1 MKNEF
6 HDRSFYL
13 HSLTT
18 LGSMSNQITILFA
31 NVINIIN
38 KYRLFTS
45 LVIIFLG
52 IIISDVMFHYFYPQI
67 ISLIEYLFGLGK
79 ESHDAVDLTFA
90 PEIWGG
96 VLATVLGTLIIVIA
110 IAAESTPKLMDL
122 FVKDWVSLLF
132 IWFLIIASIH
142 ATIIMYYFGPMERL
156 SSVILNTYIYLPISS
171 MLSLPYIFYILLY
184 SKTDNVIKKLYSL
197 NIDDINRLKNK
208 SIHIAMRDPKVVE
221 HYQYQLMSTIDQ
233 FDDLLEYI
241 SFKEAQTEIIRRV
254 GDTVRAYMGNKESI
268 YPNFFSATDTI
279 RNNPT
284 FRTYIDHQY
293 KDLEDRKTFYE
304 VKSFKMMGNA
314 YIRKMENG
322 EYELASLIASEISSI
337 GLLALKL
344 NQESL
349 ITDINIRFNTFMR
362 FAIKHA
368 VRNNEPRNLYNLA
381 FHYSALLKGYVDHDK
396 SDLLKQSYFYFKFY
410 SNEIFKQAENNPS
423 LYFIVDVLTTE
434 LKKLS
439 ILISE
444 NDWDDELQEH
454 LLKEI
459 LQLDNPPDYPKEDLD
474 QSVNNGVR
482 VLQIGLALHYIKIK
496 KLNFAETIVSDVL
509 DDLAYFDN
517 QTYLSLMEGLYNR
530 IKFSGPTFWE
540 DTDRGNTNIYYSPDS
555 DKIDD
560 FKKILSG
567 QMKDRLAKLDRDVQF
582 LRLELDQLKSKKEH
596 SLSPEEKV
604 KINELEMK
612 INTRRK
618 TFFLK

>member
-1 MKNEF
+1 MN
-6 HDRSFYL
+6 
-13 HSLTT
+13 
-18 LGSMSNQITILFA
+18 NQITILFA
-31 NVINIIN
+31 NIIN
-38 KYRLFTS
+38 KINKHRLFAS
-45 LVIIFLG
+45 LLVVFIG
-52 IIISDVMFHYFYPQI
+52 IICSDILFHYFYPEIILQI
-67 ISLIEYLFGLGK
+67 ENLFGLEK
-79 ESHDAVDLTFA
+79 ETHDAVDLTFA

-132 IWFLIIASIH
+132 IWFLILASIH

-156 SSVILNTYIYLPISS
+156 SSVILNTYLYLPISS

-197 NIDDINRLKNK
+197 NIDDINRLTNK
-208 SIHIAMRDPKVVE
+208 SVHLAMRDNKVVE

-241 SFKEAQTEIIRRV
+241 SFKEAQTEIIRSV
-254 GDTVRAYMGNKESI
+254 GDTVRAYMKNKELYVS
-268 YPNFFSATDTI
+268 NFFSATDTI

-284 FRTYIDHQY
+284 FRTYVEHQY
-293 KDLEDRKTFYE
+293 LDLEERNTFYE
-304 VKSFKMMGNA
+304 VKSFKMMGNS

-368 VRNNEPRNLYNLA
+368 IKNNEPRNLYNLA
-381 FHYSALLKGYVDHDK
+381 FHYSALLKGYVDHEK
-396 SDLLKQSYFYFKFY
+396 IDLLKQGYFYFKFY
-410 SNEIFKQAENNPS
+410 SNEIYKQAANNPS

-434 LKKLS
+434 LKKIS

-444 NDWDDELQEH
+444 NDWDNELQEH

-496 KLNFAETIVSDVL
+496 KLDFAETIVSDVL

-517 QTYLSLMEGLYNR
+517 QTYLNLMEGLYNR
-530 IKFSGPTFWE
+530 IRFSGPTFWE

-560 FKKILSG
+560 FKKILSN

-582 LRLELDQLKSKKEH
+582 LRLELDKLKSKKDH
-596 SLSPEEKV
+596 TPDEKT
-604 KINELEMK
+604 KINELETK

-618 TFFLK
+618 TFFLN

>member
-1 MKNEF
+1 MN
-6 HDRSFYL
+6 
-13 HSLTT
+13 
-18 LGSMSNQITILFA
+18 NQITILFA
-31 NVINIIN
+31 NVISIIN
-38 KYRLFTS
+38 KHRLFAS
-45 LVIIFLG
+45 LLIVFIGIIFSVFL
-52 IIISDVMFHYFYPQI
+52 FQKFYPEI
-67 ISLIEYLFGLGK
+67 ILQIEYLFGLGK
-79 ESHDAVDLTFA
+79 ETHDAVDLTFA

-142 ATIIMYYFGPMERL
+142 ASIIMYYFGPMERL
-156 SSVILNTYIYLPISS
+156 SSVILNTYLYLPISS

-208 SIHIAMRDPKVVE
+208 SIHVAMRDKKVVE

-241 SFKEAQTEIIRRV
+241 SFKEAQTEIIRSV
-254 GDTVRAYMGNKESI
+254 GDTVRAYMKNKELYVS
-268 YPNFFSATDTI
+268 NFFSATDTI

-284 FRTYIDHQY
+284 FRTYIEHQY
-293 KDLEDRKTFYE
+293 KDLEERKTFYE

-314 YIRKMENG
+314 YIRKMETG

-337 GLLALKL
+337 GLLTLKL

-381 FHYSALLKGYVDHDK
+381 FHYSALLKGYVNHNK
-396 SDLLKQSYFYFKFY
+396 TDLLKQGYFYFKFY
-410 SNEIFKQAENNPS
+410 SNEIYKQAANNPS

-434 LKKLS
+434 LKKIS

-444 NDWDDELQEH
+444 NDWDNELQEH

-482 VLQIGLALHYIKIK
+482 VLQIGLALHYIKIN
-496 KLNFAETIVSDVL
+496 KLDFAETIVSDVL

-517 QTYLSLMEGLYNR
+517 KTYLNLMEGLYNR

-560 FKKILSG
+560 FKKILSN

-582 LRLELDQLKSKKEH
+582 LRLELDKLKSKKDH
-596 SLSPEEKV
+596 TPDEKT
-604 KINELEMK
+604 KINELEIK

-618 TFFLK
+618 TFFLN

>member
-1 MKNEF
+1 MN
-6 HDRSFYL
+6 S
-13 HSLTT
+13 
-18 LGSMSNQITILFA
+18 QITIIFA
-31 NVINIIN
+31 SIINIIN
-38 KYRLFTS
+38 KHRSFTS
-45 LVIIFLG
+45 LFIVFWG
-52 IIISDVMFHYFYPQI
+52 IILSDMLFHYFYIDIVSQI
-67 ISLIEYLFGLGK
+67 EILFCIEQDT
-79 ESHDAVDLTFA
+79 HDAVDLTFA

-132 IWFLIIASIH
+132 IWFLILASIH
-142 ATIIMYYFGPMERL
+142 STIIMYYFGPMERL
-156 SSVILNTYIYLPISS
+156 SSVLLNTYVYLPLSS

-208 SIHIAMRDPKVVE
+208 SIHIAMNDSKVVE

-241 SFKEAQTEIIRRV
+241 SFKEAQTEIVRSV
-254 GDTVRAYMGNKESI
+254 GDTVRAYMKNKDSI
-268 YPNFFSATDTI
+268 DRKFYVATDTI

-284 FRTYIDHQY
+284 FRTYVDHQY
-293 KDLEDRKTFYE
+293 KDLEERTTFYE

-381 FHYSALLKGYVDHDK
+381 FHYSALLKGYVDYEK
-396 SDLLKQSYFYFKFY
+396 TDLLKQSYFYFKFY
-410 SNEIFKQAENNPS
+410 SNEIYKQAANNPS

-434 LKKLS
+434 LKKIS
-439 ILISE
+439 IHISE
-444 NDWDDELQEH
+444 NNWDLELQEH

-459 LQLDNPPDYPKEDLD
+459 LQLDNPPDYPKDNLD

-482 VLQIGLALHYIKIK
+482 VLQIGLALHYIKIDN
-496 KLNFAETIVSDVL
+496 LHFAETIVSDVL

-517 QTYLSLMEGLYNR
+517 QTYLNLMEGLYNR
-530 IKFSGPTFWE
+530 IRFSGPTFWE

-560 FKKILSG
+560 FKKILSK

-582 LRLELDQLKSKKEH
+582 LRLELDKLKSKKDQT
-596 SLSPEEKV
+596 PDEKA
-604 KINELEMK
+604 KINELELK

-618 TFFLK
+618 TFFLN

>member
-1 MKNEF
+1 
-6 HDRSFYL
+6 
-13 HSLTT
+13 
-18 LGSMSNQITILFA
+18 MSSNITIFFA
-31 NVINIIN
+31 NTLNLIN
-38 KYRLFTS
+38 KSRS
-45 LVIIFLG
+45 LASLLIVFFVT
-52 IIISDVMFHYFYPQI
+52 IISDSLFHQLYPQVI
-67 ISLIEYLFGLGK
+67 LLLEQFFDISE
-79 ESHDAVDLTFA
+79 EAHVAVDLTFA

-122 FVKDWVSLLF
+122 FVRDWISLIF
-132 IWFLIIASIH
+132 IWFLILASIH
-142 ATIIMYYFGPMERL
+142 STIIMYYFEPMDRL
-156 SSVILNTYIYLPISS
+156 SSVMLNTYIYLPLSS
-171 MLSLPYIFYILLY
+171 ILSLPYIFYILLY

-197 NIDDINRLKNK
+197 NIADIKRLKQKPIQLTMND
-208 SIHIAMRDPKVVE
+208 SKVIE
-221 HYQYQLMSTIDQ
+221 HYQHQLMSTIDQ

-254 GDTVRAYMGNKESI
+254 GDTVRVYMMNKDS
-268 YPNFFSATDTI
+268 YNSKFFTATDTI

-284 FRTYIDHQY
+284 FRTYVEHQY
-293 KDLEDRKTFYE
+293 KDIEDRKTFYE

-322 EYELASLIASEISSI
+322 EYELASLIANEISSV
-337 GLLALKL
+337 GLLALELKQD
-344 NQESL
+344 NL

-381 FHYSALLKGYVDHDK
+381 FHYSTLLQGYVDK
-396 SDLLKQSYFYFKFY
+396 NKIDLLKMGYFYFKFY
-410 SNEIFKQAENNPS
+410 SNEIYKQAANNPS

-434 LKKLS
+434 LKKIS
-439 ILISE
+439 IRISE
-444 NDWDDELQEH
+444 KNWDLELQEH

-482 VLQIGLALHYIKIK
+482 VLQIGLALHYIKIE
-496 KLNFAETIVSDVL
+496 NFDFAETIVADVL

-517 QTYLSLMEGLYNR
+517 QTYLNLMEGLYNR

-560 FKKILSG
+560 FKKMLSK
-567 QMKDRLAKLDRDVQF
+567 QMKKRIEKLDRDVQF
-582 LRLELDQLKSKKEH
+582 LRLELDKLSSK
-596 SLSPEEKV
+596 EEKTPLEKE
-604 KINELEMK
+604 KIIELEEK

-618 TFFLK
+618 MFFIK

>member
-1 MKNEF
+1 MN
-6 HDRSFYL
+6 S
-13 HSLTT
+13 
-18 LGSMSNQITILFA
+18 QITIIFA
-31 NVINIIN
+31 SIINIIN
-38 KYRLFTS
+38 KHRSFTS
-45 LVIIFLG
+45 LFIVFWG
-52 IIISDVMFHYFYPQI
+52 IILSDMLFHYFYIDIVSQI
-67 ISLIEYLFGLGK
+67 EILFGI
-79 ESHDAVDLTFA
+79 EQDTHDAVDLTFA

-132 IWFLIIASIH
+132 IWFLILASIH
-142 ATIIMYYFGPMERL
+142 STIIMYYFGPMERL
-156 SSVILNTYIYLPISS
+156 SSVLLNTYVYLPLSS

-197 NIDDINRLKNK
+197 NINDINRLKNK
-208 SIHIAMRDPKVVE
+208 SIHIAMNDSKVVE

-241 SFKEAQTEIIRRV
+241 SFKEAQTEIVRSV
-254 GDTVRAYMGNKESI
+254 GDTVRAYMKNKDSI
-268 YPNFFSATDTI
+268 DRKFYVATDTI

-284 FRTYIDHQY
+284 FRTYVDHQY
-293 KDLEDRKTFYE
+293 KDLEERTTFYE

-381 FHYSALLKGYVDHDK
+381 FHYSALLKGYVDYEK
-396 SDLLKQSYFYFKFY
+396 TDLLKQSYFYFKFY
-410 SNEIFKQAENNPS
+410 SNEIYKQAANNPS

-434 LKKLS
+434 LKKIS
-439 ILISE
+439 IHISG
-444 NDWDDELQEH
+444 NDWDMELQEH

-459 LQLDNPPDYPKEDLD
+459 LQLDNPPDYPKDDLD

-482 VLQIGLALHYIKIK
+482 VLQIGLALHYIKIEN
-496 KLNFAETIVSDVL
+496 LHFAETIVSDVL

-517 QTYLSLMEGLYNR
+517 QTYLNLMECLYNR
-530 IKFSGPTFWE
+530 IRFSGPTFWE

-560 FKKILSG
+560 FKKILSK

-582 LRLELDQLKSKKEH
+582 LRLELDKLKSKKDQT
-596 SLSPEEKV
+596 PDEKA
-604 KINELEMK
+604 KINELELK

-618 TFFLK
+618 TFFLN

>member
-1 MKNEF
+1 MN
-6 HDRSFYL
+6 S
-13 HSLTT
+13 
-18 LGSMSNQITILFA
+18 QITIVFA
-31 NVINIIN
+31 SIVNIIN
-38 KYRLFTS
+38 RHRSFASLFI
-45 LVIIFLG
+45 VFWG
-52 IIISDVMFHYFYPQI
+52 IILSDMLFHYFYIDI
-67 ISLIEYLFGLGK
+67 ISQIEILFGIEK
-79 ESHDAVDLTFA
+79 DTHDAVDLTFA

-132 IWFLIIASIH
+132 IWFLILASIH
-142 ATIIMYYFGPMERL
+142 STIIMYYFGPMERL
-156 SSVILNTYIYLPISS
+156 SSVLLNTYVYLPLSS

-208 SIHIAMRDPKVVE
+208 SIQIAMNDSKVVE

-241 SFKEAQTEIIRRV
+241 SFKEAQTEIVRSV
-254 GDTVRAYMGNKESI
+254 GDTVRAYMKNKDSI
-268 YPNFFSATDTI
+268 DNKFYVATDTI

-284 FRTYIDHQY
+284 FRTYVDHQY
-293 KDLEDRKTFYE
+293 KDLEERTTFYE

-381 FHYSALLKGYVDHDK
+381 FHYSALLKGYVDYEK
-396 SDLLKQSYFYFKFY
+396 TDLLKQSYFYFKFY
-410 SNEIFKQAENNPS
+410 SNEIYKQAANNPS

-434 LKKLS
+434 LKKIS
-439 ILISE
+439 IHISE
-444 NDWDDELQEH
+444 NDWDMELQEH

-459 LQLDNPPDYPKEDLD
+459 LQLDNPPDYPKDDLD

-482 VLQIGLALHYIKIK
+482 VLQIGLALHYIKIEN
-496 KLNFAETIVSDVL
+496 LHFAETIVSDVL

-517 QTYLSLMEGLYNR
+517 QTYLNLMEGLYNR
-530 IKFSGPTFWE
+530 IRFSGPTFWE

-560 FKKILSG
+560 FKKILSK

-582 LRLELDQLKSKKEH
+582 LRLELDKLKSKKDQT
-596 SLSPEEKV
+596 PDEKA
-604 KINELEMK
+604 KINELELK

-618 TFFLK
+618 TFFLN

>member
-1 MKNEF
+1 MNNQIKILLSYILNTFNKN
-6 HDRSFYL
+6 RSF
-13 HSLTT
+13 S
-18 LGSMSNQITILFA
+18 
-31 NVINIIN
+31 
-38 KYRLFTS
+38 S
-45 LVIIFLG
+45 LVIVFILLLSSD
-52 IIISDVMFHYFYPQI
+52 IIFHYFYPNI
-67 ISLIEYLFGLGK
+67 ILQIEYLFGLGK
-79 ESHDAVDLTFA
+79 ETHDAVDLTFA

-122 FVKDWVSLLF
+122 FVKDWISLLF
-132 IWFLIIASIH
+132 IWFLILASIH
-142 ATIIMYYFGPMERL
+142 STIIMYYFGPMERI
-156 SSVILNTYIYLPISS
+156 SSVILNTYVYLPISS

-184 SKTDNVIKKLYSL
+184 SKTDNVIKKLYLL
-197 NIDDINRLKNK
+197 NVNDINRLKNK
-208 SIHIAMRDPKVVE
+208 SIHIAMKDHKVVE

-254 GDTVRAYMGNKESI
+254 GDTVKVYMKNKNSI
-268 YPNFFSATDTI
+268 DPRFYISTNTI

-284 FRTYIDHQY
+284 FRTYVDHEY
-293 KDLEDRKTFYE
+293 KDLEERTTFYE

-344 NQESL
+344 NQENL

-368 VRNNEPRNLYNLA
+368 VKNNEPRNLYNLA
-381 FHYSALLKGYVDHDK
+381 FHYSALLKGYVDHQK
-396 SDLLKQSYFYFKFY
+396 TDLLKQGYFYFKFY
-410 SNEIFKQAENNPS
+410 SNEIYKQAANNPS

-434 LKKLS
+434 LKKIS

-444 NDWDDELQEH
+444 HEWDIELQEH

-459 LQLDNPPDYPKEDLD
+459 LQLDNPPDYPKDDLD

-496 KLNFAETIVSDVL
+496 NTDFAETIVSDVL

-517 QTYLSLMEGLYNR
+517 KTYLNLMEGLYNR
-530 IKFSGPTFWE
+530 IRFSGPTFWE
-540 DTDRGNTNIYYSPDS
+540 DTDRGNTNIYFSPDS

-560 FKKILSG
+560 FKKILST
-567 QMKDRLAKLDRDVQF
+567 QMKSRLEKLDRDIQF
-582 LRLELDQLKSKKEH
+582 MKLELDKLESKNEQTAD
-596 SLSPEEKV
+596 EKNKIIEIKN
-604 KINELEMK
+604 KINS
-612 INTRRK
+612 RRK

>member
-1 MKNEF
+1 MN
-6 HDRSFYL
+6 S
-13 HSLTT
+13 
-18 LGSMSNQITILFA
+18 QITIIFA
-31 NVINIIN
+31 SIINIIN
-38 KYRLFTS
+38 KHRSFTS
-45 LVIIFLG
+45 LFIVFWG
-52 IIISDVMFHYFYPQI
+52 IILSDMLFHYFYIDIVSQI
-67 ISLIEYLFGLGK
+67 EILFGI
-79 ESHDAVDLTFA
+79 EQDTHDAVDLTFA

-132 IWFLIIASIH
+132 IWFLILASIH
-142 ATIIMYYFGPMERL
+142 STIIMYYFGPMERL
-156 SSVILNTYIYLPISS
+156 SSVLLNTYVYLPLSS

-208 SIHIAMRDPKVVE
+208 SIHIAMNDSKVVE

-241 SFKEAQTEIIRRV
+241 SFKEAQTEIVRSV
-254 GDTVRAYMGNKESI
+254 GDTVRAYMKNKDSI
-268 YPNFFSATDTI
+268 DNKFYVATDTI

-284 FRTYIDHQY
+284 FRTYVDHQY
-293 KDLEDRKTFYE
+293 KDLEERTTFYE

-381 FHYSALLKGYVDHDK
+381 FHYSALLKGYVDYEK
-396 SDLLKQSYFYFKFY
+396 TDLLKQSYFYFKFY
-410 SNEIFKQAENNPS
+410 SNEIYKQAANNPS

-434 LKKLS
+434 LKKIS
-439 ILISE
+439 IHISE
-444 NDWDDELQEH
+444 NNWDLELQEH

-459 LQLDNPPDYPKEDLD
+459 LQLDNPPDYPKDDLD

-482 VLQIGLALHYIKIK
+482 VLQIGLALHYIKIEN
-496 KLNFAETIVSDVL
+496 LHFAETIVSDVL

-517 QTYLSLMEGLYNR
+517 QTYLNLMEGLYNR
-530 IKFSGPTFWE
+530 IRFSGPTFWE

-560 FKKILSG
+560 FKKILSK

-582 LRLELDQLKSKKEH
+582 LRLELDKLKSKKDQT
-596 SLSPEEKV
+596 PDEKA
-604 KINELEMK
+604 KINELELK

-618 TFFLK
+618 TFFLN

>member
-1 MKNEF
+1 MN
-6 HDRSFYL
+6 S
-13 HSLTT
+13 
-18 LGSMSNQITILFA
+18 QITIVFA
-31 NVINIIN
+31 SIVNIIN
-38 KYRLFTS
+38 KHRSFASLFI
-45 LVIIFLG
+45 VFWG
-52 IIISDVMFHYFYPQI
+52 IILSDMLFHYFYIDI
-67 ISLIEYLFGLGK
+67 ISQIEILFGI
-79 ESHDAVDLTFA
+79 EQDTHDAVDLTFA

-132 IWFLIIASIH
+132 IWFLILASIH
-142 ATIIMYYFGPMERL
+142 STIIMYYFGPMERL
-156 SSVILNTYIYLPISS
+156 SSVLLNTYVYLPLSS

-208 SIHIAMRDPKVVE
+208 SIHIAMNDIKVVE

-241 SFKEAQTEIIRRV
+241 SFKEAQTEIIRSV
-254 GDTVRAYMGNKESI
+254 GDTVRAYMKNKDSI
-268 YPNFFSATDTI
+268 DNKFYVATDTI

-284 FRTYIDHQY
+284 FRTYVDHQY
-293 KDLEDRKTFYE
+293 KDLEERTTFYE

-337 GLLALKL
+337 GLLALEL

-381 FHYSALLKGYVDHDK
+381 FHYSALLKGYVDYEK
-396 SDLLKQSYFYFKFY
+396 TDLLKQSYFYFKFY
-410 SNEIFKQAENNPS
+410 SNEIYKQAANNPS

-434 LKKLS
+434 LKKIS
-439 ILISE
+439 IHISE
-444 NDWDDELQEH
+444 NDWDIELQEH

-459 LQLDNPPDYPKEDLD
+459 LQLDNPPDYPKDDLD

-482 VLQIGLALHYIKIK
+482 VLQIGLALHYIKIEN
-496 KLNFAETIVSDVL
+496 LHFAETIVSDVL

-517 QTYLSLMEGLYNR
+517 QTYLNLMEGLYNR
-530 IKFSGPTFWE
+530 IRFSGPTFWE

-560 FKKILSG
+560 FKKILSK
-567 QMKDRLAKLDRDVQF
+567 QMKDRLTKLDRDVQF
-582 LRLELDQLKSKKEH
+582 LRLELDKLKSKKDQT
-596 SLSPEEKV
+596 PDEKA
-604 KINELEMK
+604 KINELELK

-618 TFFLK
+618 TFFLN

>member
-1 MKNEF
+1 MN
-6 HDRSFYL
+6 
-13 HSLTT
+13 
-18 LGSMSNQITILFA
+18 NQITIVLSY
-31 NVINIIN
+31 IIN
-38 KYRLFTS
+38 AFNKNRSLSSLFIVFIGLLCS
-45 LVIIFLG
+45 DII
-52 IIISDVMFHYFYPQI
+52 FHYFFPNI
-67 ISLIEYLFGLGK
+67 ISQIEYLFGLGK
-79 ESHDAVDLTFA
+79 ETHDAVDLTFA

-122 FVKDWVSLLF
+122 FVKDWISLLF
-132 IWFLIIASIH
+132 IWFLILASIH
-142 ATIIMYYFGPMERL
+142 STIIMYYFGPMERI

-197 NIDDINRLKNK
+197 NINDINRLKNK
-208 SIHIAMRDPKVVE
+208 SIHIAMTDHKVVE

-254 GDTVRAYMGNKESI
+254 GDTVKVYMENKNSI
-268 YPNFFSATDTI
+268 DPKFYKSTNTI

-284 FRTYIDHQY
+284 FRTYVDHQY
-293 KDLEDRKTFYE
+293 KDLEDRTTFYE

-322 EYELASLIASEISSI
+322 EYELASLIANEISSI

-344 NQESL
+344 NQENL

-368 VRNNEPRNLYNLA
+368 VKNNEPRNLYNLA
-381 FHYSALLKGYVDHDK
+381 FHYSALLKGYVDYEK
-396 SDLLKQSYFYFKFY
+396 TDLLKQGYFYFKFY
-410 SNEIFKQAENNPS
+410 SNEIYKQAANNPS

-434 LKKLS
+434 LKKIS
-439 ILISE
+439 IIISE
-444 NDWDDELQEH
+444 NEWDIELQRH

-459 LQLDNPPDYPKEDLD
+459 LQLDNPPDYPKDNLD

-482 VLQIGLALHYIKIK
+482 VLQIGLALHYIKI
-496 KLNFAETIVSDVL
+496 NNTDFAETIVADVL

-517 QTYLSLMEGLYNR
+517 KTYLTLMEGLYNR
-530 IKFSGPTFWE
+530 IRFSGPTFWE
-540 DTDRGNTNIYYSPDS
+540 DTDRGNTNIYFSPDS

-560 FKKILSG
+560 FKKILST
-567 QMKDRLAKLDRDVQF
+567 QMKSRLEKLDRDIQF
-582 LRLELDQLKSKKEH
+582 MRLELDKLESKKEKTTD
-596 SLSPEEKV
+596 EKDKIIEIKN
-604 KINELEMK
+604 KINS
-612 INTRRK
+612 RRK
-618 TFFLK
+618 TFFLS

>member
-1 MKNEF
+1 MN
-6 HDRSFYL
+6 
-13 HSLTT
+13 
-18 LGSMSNQITILFA
+18 NQITIFFA
-31 NVINIIN
+31 SILNIIN
-38 KYRLFTS
+38 KKRLFTS
-45 LVIIFLG
+45 LLIVFFCVVC
-52 IIISDVMFHYFYPQI
+52 SDILFHYFYPEI
-67 ISLIEYLFGLGK
+67 ILQIEYLFGLG
-79 ESHDAVDLTFA
+79 EETHGAVDLTFA

-132 IWFLIIASIH
+132 IWFLILASIH

-156 SSVILNTYIYLPISS
+156 SSVILNTYIYLPVSS

-208 SIHIAMRDPKVVE
+208 SIHISMRDNKVIE

-241 SFKEAQTEIIRRV
+241 SFKEAQTKIIRSV
-254 GDTVRAYMGNKESI
+254 GDTVRAYMKNKKYYDST
-268 YPNFFSATDTI
+268 FFSATNTI

-284 FRTYIDHQY
+284 FRTYVEHQY
-293 KDLEDRKTFYE
+293 KDLEERKTFYE

-322 EYELASLIASEISSI
+322 EYELASLIASEISSV
-337 GLLALKL
+337 GLLALELK
-344 NQESL
+344 QESL

-368 VRNNEPRNLYNLA
+368 VKNNEPRNLYNLA
-381 FHYSALLKGYVDHDK
+381 FHYSALLKGYVDHNK
-396 SDLLKQSYFYFKFY
+396 IDLLKQGYFYFKFY
-410 SNEIFKQAENNPS
+410 SNEIYKQAANNPS

-434 LKKLS
+434 LKKIS

-444 NDWDDELQEH
+444 NDWDNELQKH

-459 LQLDNPPDYPKEDLD
+459 LQLDNPPDYPKDNLD

-482 VLQIGLALHYIKIK
+482 VLQIGLALHYIKI
-496 KLNFAETIVSDVL
+496 NNTDFAETIVSDVL

-517 QTYLSLMEGLYNR
+517 QTYLNLMEGLYNR

-560 FKKILSG
+560 FKKILSS
-567 QMKDRLAKLDRDVQF
+567 QMKNRLAKLDRDVQF
-582 LRLELDQLKSKKEH
+582 LRLELDKLKSKKNKTAD
-596 SLSPEEKV
+596 EKT
-604 KINELEMK
+604 KINELEVK

-618 TFFLK
+618 TFFIN

>member
-1 MKNEF
+1 
-6 HDRSFYL
+6 
-13 HSLTT
+13 
-18 LGSMSNQITILFA
+18 MSSNITIFFA
-31 NVINIIN
+31 NTLNLVN
-38 KYRLFTS
+38 KSRS
-45 LVIIFLG
+45 LASLLIVFFV
-52 IIISDVMFHYFYPQI
+52 IIISDSLFHQLYPQVI
-67 ISLIEYLFGLGK
+67 LFLEQFFDISK
-79 ESHDAVDLTFA
+79 EAHVAVDLTFA

-122 FVKDWVSLLF
+122 FVRDWISLIF
-132 IWFLIIASIH
+132 IWFLILASIH
-142 ATIIMYYFGPMERL
+142 STIIMYYFEPMDRL
-156 SSVILNTYIYLPISS
+156 SSVMLNTYIYLPLSS
-171 MLSLPYIFYILLY
+171 ILSLPYIFYILLY

-197 NIDDINRLKNK
+197 NIADIKRLKQKPIQLTMNDSK
-208 SIHIAMRDPKVVE
+208 IIE
-221 HYQYQLMSTIDQ
+221 HYQHQLMSTIDQ

-254 GDTVRAYMGNKESI
+254 GDTVRVYMMNKDS
-268 YPNFFSATDTI
+268 YNLKFFTATDTI

-284 FRTYIDHQY
+284 FRTYVEHQY
-293 KDLEDRKTFYE
+293 KDIENRKTFYE

-322 EYELASLIASEISSI
+322 EYELASLIANEISSV
-337 GLLALKL
+337 GLLALELKQD
-344 NQESL
+344 NL

-381 FHYSALLKGYVDHDK
+381 FHYSTLLQGYVDK
-396 SDLLKQSYFYFKFY
+396 NKIDLLKMGYFYFKFY
-410 SNEIFKQAENNPS
+410 SNEIYKQAANNPS

-434 LKKLS
+434 LKKIS
-439 ILISE
+439 IFISE
-444 NDWDDELQEH
+444 KNWDLELQEH

-459 LQLDNPPDYPKEDLD
+459 LQLDNPPDYPKDDLD

-482 VLQIGLALHYIKIK
+482 ILQIGLALHYIKIE
-496 KLNFAETIVSDVL
+496 NFDFAETIVADVL

-560 FKKILSG
+560 FKKMLSK
-567 QMKDRLAKLDRDVQF
+567 QMKKRIEKLDRDVQF
-582 LRLELDQLKSKKEH
+582 LRLELDKLSSK
-596 SLSPEEKV
+596 EEKTPLEKE
-604 KINELEMK
+604 KIIELEEK

-618 TFFLK
+618 MFFIK

>member
-1 MKNEF
+1 
-6 HDRSFYL
+6 
-13 HSLTT
+13 
-18 LGSMSNQITILFA
+18 MSSNITIFFA
-31 NVINIIN
+31 NTLNLIN
-38 KYRLFTS
+38 KSRS
-45 LVIIFLG
+45 LASLLIVFFV
-52 IIISDVMFHYFYPQI
+52 IIISDSLFHQLYPQVI
-67 ISLIEYLFGLGK
+67 LLLEKFFDISK
-79 ESHDAVDLTFA
+79 EAHVAVDLTFA

-122 FVKDWVSLLF
+122 FVRDWISLIF
-132 IWFLIIASIH
+132 IWFLILASIH
-142 ATIIMYYFGPMERL
+142 STIIMYYFEPMDRL
-156 SSVILNTYIYLPISS
+156 SSVMLNTYIYLPLSS
-171 MLSLPYIFYILLY
+171 ILSLPYIFYILLY

-197 NIDDINRLKNK
+197 NIADIKRLKQKPIQLTMND
-208 SIHIAMRDPKVVE
+208 SKVIE
-221 HYQYQLMSTIDQ
+221 HYQHQLMSTIDQ

-254 GDTVRAYMGNKESI
+254 GDTVRVYMMNKDS
-268 YPNFFSATDTI
+268 YNSKFFTATDTI

-284 FRTYIDHQY
+284 FRTYVEHQY
-293 KDLEDRKTFYE
+293 KDIEDRKTFYE

-322 EYELASLIASEISSI
+322 EYELASLIANEISSV
-337 GLLALKL
+337 GLLALELKQD
-344 NQESL
+344 NL

-381 FHYSALLKGYVDHDK
+381 FHYSTLLQGYVDK
-396 SDLLKQSYFYFKFY
+396 NKIDLLKMGYFYFKFY
-410 SNEIFKQAENNPS
+410 SNEIYKQAANNPS

-434 LKKLS
+434 LKKIS
-439 ILISE
+439 IFISE
-444 NDWDDELQEH
+444 KNWDLELQEH

-459 LQLDNPPDYPKEDLD
+459 LQLDNPPDYPKDDLD

-482 VLQIGLALHYIKIK
+482 VLQIGLALHYIKIE
-496 KLNFAETIVSDVL
+496 NFDFAETIVADVL

-517 QTYLSLMEGLYNR
+517 QTYLNLMEGLYNR

-560 FKKILSG
+560 FKKMLSK
-567 QMKDRLAKLDRDVQF
+567 QMKKRIEKLDRDVQF
-582 LRLELDQLKSKKEH
+582 LRLELDKLSSKKEKTP
-596 SLSPEEKV
+596 LEKE
-604 KINELEMK
+604 KIIELEEK

-618 TFFLK
+618 MFFIR

>member
-1 MKNEF
+1 M
-6 HDRSFYL
+6 DS
-13 HSLTT
+13 
-18 LGSMSNQITILFA
+18 QITIFFA
-31 NVINIIN
+31 SIINIIN
-38 KYRLFTS
+38 RHRSFASLFI
-45 LVIIFLG
+45 VFWG
-52 IIISDVMFHYFYPQI
+52 IILSDMLFHYFYIDI
-67 ISLIEYLFGLGK
+67 ISQIEILFGIEK
-79 ESHDAVDLTFA
+79 DTHDAVDLTFA

-122 FVKDWVSLLF
+122 FVRDWVSLLF
-132 IWFLIIASIH
+132 IWFLILASIH
-142 ATIIMYYFGPMERL
+142 STIIMYYFGPMERL
-156 SSVILNTYIYLPISS
+156 SSVLINTYVYLPVSS

-208 SIHIAMRDPKVVE
+208 SIHIAMNDSKVVE
-221 HYQYQLMSTIDQ
+221 HYQYKLMSTIDQ

-241 SFKEAQTEIIRRV
+241 SFKEAQTEIVRSV
-254 GDTVRAYMGNKESI
+254 GDTVRAYMKNKDSI
-268 YPNFFSATDTI
+268 DNKFYVATDTI

-284 FRTYIDHQY
+284 FRTYVDHQY
-293 KDLEDRKTFYE
+293 KDLEGRTTFYE

-381 FHYSALLKGYVDHDK
+381 FHYSALLKGYVDYEK
-396 SDLLKQSYFYFKFY
+396 TDLLKQSYFYFKFY
-410 SNEIFKQAENNPS
+410 SNEIYKQAANNPS

-434 LKKLS
+434 LKKIS
-439 ILISE
+439 IHISE
-444 NDWDDELQEH
+444 NNWDIELQEH

-459 LQLDNPPDYPKEDLD
+459 LQLDNPPDYPKDDLD

-482 VLQIGLALHYIKIK
+482 VLQIGLALHYIKIEH
-496 KLNFAETIVSDVL
+496 LHFAETIVSDVL

-517 QTYLSLMEGLYNR
+517 QTYLNLMEGLYNR
-530 IKFSGPTFWE
+530 IRFSGPTFWE

-555 DKIDD
+555 NKIDD
-560 FKKILSG
+560 FKKILSK

-582 LRLELDQLKSKKEH
+582 LRLELDKLKSKKDQT
-596 SLSPEEKV
+596 PDEKA
-604 KINELEMK
+604 KINELELK

-618 TFFLK
+618 TFFLN